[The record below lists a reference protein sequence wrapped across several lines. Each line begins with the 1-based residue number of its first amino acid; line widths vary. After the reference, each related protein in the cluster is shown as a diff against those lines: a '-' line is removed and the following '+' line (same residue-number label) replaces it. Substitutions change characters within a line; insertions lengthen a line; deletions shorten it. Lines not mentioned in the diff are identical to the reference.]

1 MDGDDAACP
10 RFAAT
15 ESCGVLAMTDE
26 RRDAYDRDYAA
37 AEHLRLAADALRDSG
52 CEGSRVQQ
60 ALALLVAELDAIAG
74 RWN

>member
-1 MDGDDAACP
+1 
-10 RFAAT
+10 
-15 ESCGVLAMTDE
+15 MTDE

-60 ALALLVAELDAIAG
+60 ALALLVAELDATVG
-74 RWN
+74 RWD